1 MLHTLAC
8 MHAFSLSIAF
18 SPSLSLS
25 LSHTQQVYISSLSSS
40 FSPACS
46 SSSLAY
52 FCTQCPHEL
61 FGREGNVDM
70 HTDTATVRDTAHP
83 SEEHVNI
90 QEQSTATGPLTA
102 ARGQRSCHHSSDCLG
117 MTAATG
123 RVRPQTMSCVLYSA
137 LFECQPE
144 ERRAGLRLRHQLLQS
159 SCSGTR
165 PRTRG
170 ARVNNPPYLPRPFGP
185 HHAISVKW
193 T

>member
-1 MLHTLAC
+1 
-8 MHAFSLSIAF
+8 MHAFALSIAF
-18 SPSLSLS
+18 SLSLSLS
-25 LSHTQQVYISSLSSS
+25 LSHTQQVHIVSSS

-61 FGREGNVDM
+61 FGRKGNVDM

-90 QEQSTATGPLTA
+90 QEQSTSTGPLTA

-117 MTAATG
+117 ITAATG

-137 LFECQPE
+137 LLSVNLKKGEQVC
-144 ERRAGLRLRHQLLQS
+144 ASGIS
-159 SCSGTR
+159 SCRAHVRALVHGLVEPVSIIHPICLVPLGPT
-165 PRTRG
+165 TQ
-170 ARVNNPPYLPRPFGP
+170 YL
-185 HHAISVKW
+185 
-193 T
+193 